1 MSFGSR
7 TTRCGLTLLLA
18 SLVLGAGLDQAGAHA
33 ADGHPARIQEG
44 PCDNLGPVAYPA
56 TGVGATVSSD
66 GTPIPVP
73 ESFGSDRAVP
83 VQTSETTF
91 DTNLSSFV
99 KSDYAIVIYESDEAM
114 DQEIACGTI
123 GGALTTQMAGM
134 VMPGDELAIGL
145 AESNDSGHSGVA
157 FFRAEGPKSTL
168 RIFLMDLDDMVED
181 ASPATPA
188 TG

>member
-1 MSFGSR
+1 
-7 TTRCGLTLLLA
+7 LTLWLA
-18 SLVLGAGLDQAGAHA
+18 SLVLGAGLDRAGAHA

-44 PCDNLGPVAYPA
+44 TCNNLGPVAYPA
-56 TGVGATVSSD
+56 TGVGANVSSD
-66 GTPIPVP
+66 GIPIPVP

-123 GGALTTQMAGM
+123 GGALTAQMAGM
-134 VMPGDELAIGL
+134 VMPGDELAVGL
-145 AESNDSGHSGVA
+145 AEVNDSGHSGIA
-157 FFRAEGPKSTL
+157 LFAAAGPKSTL
-168 RIFLMDLDDMVED
+168 RIFLMDLEDMTGEG
-181 ASPATPA
+181 SMATP